1 VPGLGG
7 KPIIDVMLGAAELA
21 IVELR
26 VDELAADG
34 YRYVPEFE
42 KSVPE
47 RRYFTKMDG
56 QPGNFHVHAVVLDSP
71 FWKRHLAFRDA
82 LRADP
87 ELAARYWKIK
97 QQLAKRHPN
106 DRGAYTDAKSTFIR
120 EVEQR
125 FLPQVDARLHQIAE
139 FKQTYTEPV
148 RARFYAVHHPELHHH
163 VQYPVRGRGVQ
174 AR

>member
-1 VPGLGG
+1 MSETVILSAYSPLWPSIFEIEKERLTRIFGGTVAIEHIGSTAVPGLGG
-7 KPIIDVMLGAAELA
+7 KPIIDVMLGAPELA
-21 IVELR
+21 LFERHI
-26 VDELAADG
+26 DDLAANG

-56 QPGNFHVHAVVLDSP
+56 QPGNFHVHAVVLNSP
-71 FWKRHLAFRDA
+71 FWRRHLVFRDA
-82 LRADP
+82 LRRDP

-106 DRGAYTDAKSTFIR
+106 DRGAYTDAKSAFIR

-125 FLPQVDARLHQIAE
+125 SLP
-139 FKQTYTEPV
+139 P
-148 RARFYAVHHPELHHH
+148 
-163 VQYPVRGRGVQ
+163 
-174 AR
+174 